1 MISSILFEVL
11 KKLYAD
17 DILYKKRSRGM
28 NDKNS
33 EVKNLNY
40 TIFEY
45 TEALNDSKL
54 RYQNVYKFYLNPDEA
69 EEEKKKLKR
78 KIEILE
84 KNILN
89 PYFARIDFFNERDNV
104 KDICYIGKIGLMNY
118 DNKIITIDWR
128 APIASIYYDSNIG
141 DASYKVG
148 DDIIYGRLELKRQYN
163 IENKV
168 LISFND
174 VDTVS
179 NDELLKPYL
188 GVNADK
194 RLKNIV
200 STIQA
205 EQNEIIRSNINKN
218 LIVQG
223 VAGSGKTTV
232 ALHRIAYLVYTYREH
247 IKSNQYL
254 VIGPNKFFI
263 NYISSV
269 LPDLETYD
277 VEQCDLLEFTEKYL
291 NKKINIVDGYTSNS
305 KYKSSLEY
313 KNKIDEYL
321 QNYIKL
327 PNKSIL
333 IDDFELLNYDFIKKI
348 WDDVENRKYE
358 TLNNRVARTILELEK
373 YLDDNYNN
381 IVLSINNYYDGL
393 LLTENLDKVRK
404 LRTKVLDMFKLSK
417 KSILKKYFEN
427 MNYNVLKIYASI
439 EKTDVVQY
447 EDIPALLYINYKIYG
462 NEKYIGIK
470 HTVID
475 EAQDYNT
482 FVFYVLKKILERS
495 TFSIYGDLAQ
505 SLYSYRSLE
514 NWSELDNILEN
525 AEIKYL
531 NKSYR
536 TSIEIM
542 NEANKINKKLNLSIA
557 EAVIRHSDKV
567 IYQRINDKYIDIEYN
582 INIFIKKGYK
592 SIAIITKNDV
602 ESTDIYEKLGKK
614 YNINLINDCSMNYT
628 DGITI
633 ITSRLSKGLEF
644 DSVILT
650 NLDNYNENSIMD
662 LKLLYVAMTRAMHS
676 LTILYDKSINSFLL
690 K

>member
-69 EEEKKKLKR
+69 EEDKKKLKR

>member
-1 MISSILFEVL
+1 
-11 KKLYAD
+11 
-17 DILYKKRSRGM
+17 M

-662 LKLLYVAMTRAMHS
+662 LKILYVAMTRAMHS

>member
-1 MISSILFEVL
+1 
-11 KKLYAD
+11 
-17 DILYKKRSRGM
+17 M

-33 EVKNLNY
+33 EVRNLNY

-45 TEALNDSKL
+45 NEALNDSKL
-54 RYQNVYKFYLNPDEA
+54 RYQNIYKFYLNPDEA

-89 PYFARIDFFNERDNV
+89 PYFARIDFFNEKDNV

-148 DDIIYGRLELKRQYN
+148 DDIIYGQLELKRQYN

-200 STIQA
+200 STIQT

-291 NKKINIVDGYTSNS
+291 KKKINIVDGYTSNS

-327 PNKSIL
+327 PNKSIF

-348 WDDVENRKYE
+348 WDDVENRGYE
-358 TLNNRVARTILELEK
+358 TLNNRIARTILELEK

-381 IVLSINNYYDGL
+381 IVLSINNCYDGL

-404 LRTKVLDMFKLSK
+404 SRTKVLDTFKLSK
-417 KSILKKYFEN
+417 KTILKKYFEN

-482 FVFYVLKKILERS
+482 FAFYVLKKILERS

-514 NWSELDNILEN
+514 RWSELDDILEN
-525 AEIKYL
+525 TEIKYL

-542 NEANKINKKLNLSIA
+542 NEANKINKKLKLSIA

-614 YNINLINDCSMNYT
+614 YNINLINNCSMNYT

-644 DSVILT
+644 DSAILT
-650 NLDNYNENSIMD
+650 NLDDYNDNSIMD

-676 LTILYDKSINSFLL
+676 LTVLYDKSINNFLL
-690 K
+690 ISVK